1 MTPQWAAGIISFGC
15 SLYSFVP
22 YIRGI
27 RAGNRPSPVSWIIW
41 AWLCAA
47 LVSSGIA
54 GGGRAVV
61 ALPVAELAGCTTV
74 AVLAWRSARRRGVDL
89 DDHLPRWLA
98 VAELAGV
105 AGALAW
111 WPFTGPLT
119 SVLLLI
125 AVDFTAAVNTINDL
139 RHDPSAESLAS
150 WWWYGTGEVF
160 ATLAAFGASWVFWAS
175 SLAGL
180 AVAAATIITAWAGG
194 VTAGLPPWLRGG
206 FRWALRL
213 EEPMTSPAAPLHE
226 AVAAGTAFYGGTRII
241 EAPEAALGKLQRRLS
256 FTLGQLPVTIG
267 EGGIAHERSGLVFA
281 PVEVCGQRYMISTGR
296 TSGPPVMPG
305 QVIQAVTGVCLFG
318 VGSVTAKINGEPWE
332 MMGSYPHLAA
342 IPPGVIDSIEV
353 DPAPHLSEYLT
364 TAMLG
369 GFLRALAA
377 LPQTGKIRVFVH
389 VPAPE
394 YRLYGLWLRQQGL
407 MTGEAFTAYDAA
419 VEDRRAAVTEAFTSH
434 IGGNVEVI
442 ASSPLTYA
450 RWAGTA
456 SLTGDWSGP
465 MSDGDPL
472 WQVLAKLR
480 EDDSLTSLAH
490 ASYAYAYLAAADRAD
505 NEHATL
511 LLVENPDELPIYP
524 RSLDAAAAAGVGLN
538 RAVGLYIHP
547 PQVPTEVGPYLYDLP
562 QLVRP

>member
-1 MTPQWAAGIISFGC
+1 MSLQWVAGGAAAAC

-41 AWLCAA
+41 AGLCASLTA
-47 LVSSGIA
+47 AQIA

-61 ALPVAELAGCTTV
+61 ALPAAELLGCTTV
-74 AVLAWRSARRRGVDL
+74 AVLAWQAARKRGTGL
-89 DDHLPRWLA
+89 DEHLPRWLVLTELGGCA
-98 VAELAGV
+98 V
-105 AGALAW
+105 ALAW
-111 WPFTGPLT
+111 WPFAGPLV

-125 AVDFTAAVNTINDL
+125 GVDFTAAVSTVIDL
-139 RHDPSAESLAS
+139 RHDPAAESLAS
-150 WWWYGTGEVF
+150 WWCYGTGEVL
-160 ATLAAFGASWVFWAS
+160 ATVAAIGASWVFWAS
-175 SLAGL
+175 SLSGL
-180 AVAAATIITAWAGG
+180 AVAVTIIATAWRGG
-194 VTAGLPPWLRGG
+194 VTVRLPGIT
-206 FRWALRL
+206 L

-226 AVAAGTAFYGGTRII
+226 AVADGTAYYGGTRIT

-256 FTLGQLPVTIG
+256 FVLGQLPVTIG

-281 PVEVCGQRYMISTGR
+281 PVEVCGQRYMISLGR
-296 TSGPPVMPG
+296 TGGPPIVPG
-305 QVIQAVTGVCLFG
+305 GLIQAVTGVCLFG
-318 VGSVTAKINGEPWE
+318 VGAITARVSGEPWE

-342 IPPGVIDSIEV
+342 TPPGVIDSIEV

-394 YRLYGLWLRQQGL
+394 YRLFGLWLRQQGL
-407 MTGEAFTAYDAA
+407 MTEQAFTDYDTA

-434 IGGNVEVI
+434 IGSQVQVI

-450 RWAGTA
+450 RWAGAA

-465 MSDGDPL
+465 MGDGDPL
-472 WQVLAKLR
+472 WRVLAKLR
-480 EDDSLTSLAH
+480 EGDSLSDLAH
-490 ASYAYAYLAAADRAD
+490 CSYAYAYLAAAARAD
-505 NEHATL
+505 AEHAAL

-524 RSLDAAAAAGVGLN
+524 RSLEAAEAAGVGLD
-538 RAVGLYIHP
+538 RAVGFYIHP
-547 PQVPTEVGPYLYDLP
+547 PQVPTEPGPYLYDLP